1 MVGKP
6 VTDSAAQRGLEA
18 SESQSTFAMR
28 TLVSGSKV
36 SARDSQVGARFL
48 QSVQSSV
55 SSCYGTLYPGCGKYN
70 GEGKGETYG
79 RTREQ

>member
-6 VTDSAAQRGLEA
+6 VTDSAAQKGLEA

-28 TLVSGSKV
+28 TLASGSKV

-48 QSVQSSV
+48 QSVRRSV
-55 SSCYGTLYPGCGKYN
+55 SSCYEAIMRRDGK
-70 GEGKGETYG
+70 
-79 RTREQ
+79 